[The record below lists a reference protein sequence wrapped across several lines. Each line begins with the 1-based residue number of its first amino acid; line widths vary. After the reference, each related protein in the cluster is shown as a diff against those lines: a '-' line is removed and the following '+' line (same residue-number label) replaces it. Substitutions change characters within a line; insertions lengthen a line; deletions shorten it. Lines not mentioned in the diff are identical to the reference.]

1 MKISLCEK
9 KLLEESLSDT
19 QRQILVEEKKN
30 DYIAWSIRDKLE
42 EMWDEFDSEFRE
54 VMKLQED
61 KEPLIEGFVV
71 GRIMSLFADEEP
83 NHEQRDFIANL
94 CNCTLSIV
102 QKYKADEIMMKI
114 SLFEKKLLEEN
125 LSDTERQILDEE
137 KENYIMACV
146 LRKDWEKFVLDFS

>member
-1 MKISLCEK
+1 MFFEKMMTKDATDLLEGIYRIKDQDHKDCLLGIIKEYKANEIWEKIELCEK

-61 KEPLIEGFVV
+61 KEPLIEGFVA
-71 GRIMSLFADEEP
+71 GRIMSLFADG
-83 NHEQRDFIANL
+83 
-94 CNCTLSIV
+94 
-102 QKYKADEIMMKI
+102 
-114 SLFEKKLLEEN
+114 
-125 LSDTERQILDEE
+125 
-137 KENYIMACV
+137 
-146 LRKDWEKFVLDFS
+146 